1 LFYRRFHIPA
11 RARSAVVRG
20 PLRHDPPPVNDLE
33 PAARRL
39 CRAIDP
45 ALEALARAG
54 AELPMVTGSGPT
66 VFGRGDDPERV
77 VARLREHGYTGIAA

>member
-1 LFYRRFHIPA
+1 MAAEL
-11 RARSAVVRG
+11 RAGAA
-20 PLRHDPPPVNDLE
+20 PPPVNDLE

-54 AELPMVTGSGPT
+54 AEHPMVTGSGPT
-66 VFGRGDDPERV
+66 VFGRAGDPARV
-77 VARLREHGYTGIAA
+77 VAALHAAGYDRAVAA